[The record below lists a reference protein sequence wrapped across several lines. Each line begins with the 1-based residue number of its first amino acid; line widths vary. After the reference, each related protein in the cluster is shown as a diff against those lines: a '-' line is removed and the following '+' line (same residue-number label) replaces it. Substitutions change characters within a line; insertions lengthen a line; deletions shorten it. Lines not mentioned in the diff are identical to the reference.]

1 MYNLKSIS
9 KIWLKSMFYQKL
21 KRRGFLW
28 KFQKLKKFRH
38 AFLSVGGDIKG
49 DSVETFANKISSCIP
64 GTSYK
69 PPVTNNRLPSTS
81 YKLTATGTKLLA
93 SSYRLPGSIYWLPA
107 TRYWLPAI
115 SYWLPA
121 TSDIILNLVSNL
133 QSSTK
138 YTIYNP
144 VQNIYSVHTDDI
156 WLKSTIFA
164 QYPKMQTMKIR
175 FLPYKNPICKAFSAG

>member
-1 MYNLKSIS
+1 MYNLKSLS
-9 KIWLKSMFYQKL
+9 KIWLKSTFNQKP
-21 KRRGFLW
+21 KRQGFLW

-69 PPVTNNRLPSTS
+69 PPVTNNRLPLTS

-93 SSYRLPGSIYWLPA
+93 SSYRLPGS
-107 TRYWLPAI
+107 

-121 TSDIILNLVSNL
+121 TSYQILA
-133 QSSTK
+133 
-138 YTIYNP
+138 
-144 VQNIYSVHTDDI
+144 
-156 WLKSTIFA
+156 TIFGEYA
-164 QYPKMQTMKIR
+164 QQGTR
-175 FLPYKNPICKAFSAG
+175 TPISVYVCKAHTLIGPVVLLYIC